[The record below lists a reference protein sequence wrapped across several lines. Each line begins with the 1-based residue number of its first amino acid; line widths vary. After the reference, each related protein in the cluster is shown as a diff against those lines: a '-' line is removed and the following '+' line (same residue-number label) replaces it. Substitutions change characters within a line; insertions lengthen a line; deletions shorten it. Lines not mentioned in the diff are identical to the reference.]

1 MEVGGG
7 AGPAWAGGLR
17 WHVAGWLGWRSFLVQ
32 VPLDGLLL
40 LAGTNFWSS
49 RRTSR
54 CLLRRR
60 SISAGQRA
68 NSGTLAGTLR
78 ASHKTSATESNI
90 QPTHPK
96 LRQRQV
102 RSLVAPSLAFR
113 ALKRLRSSEIGRF
126 RKIGLLAMFPPP
138 PATAWVRP
146 THRGFFT
153 SRTPPAPP
161 RGAPRR
167 RSHIY
172 LAGFVRRK
180 KTSASHAVRRADR
193 ATAVD

>member
-1 MEVGGG
+1 MY
-7 AGPAWAGGLR
+7 
-17 WHVAGWLGWRSFLVQ
+17 GWRSFLVQ

-146 THRGFFT
+146 THRGF
-153 SRTPPAPP
+153 SRPGP
-161 RGAPRR
+161 RL
-167 RSHIY
+167 H
-172 LAGFVRRK
+172 
-180 KTSASHAVRRADR
+180 RRAAPLDVVHTFIWPDLCVGKKHR
-193 ATAVD
+193 PLTRYGGQTARPPSTERQPSFTQTRL